1 MIDRPQ
7 ISPHFQVKIISN
19 EGVFFI
25 AERYS
30 HILFGK
36 LYELVTPLIDGN
48 RSTDTIAD
56 MLSGEVAPAEV
67 YEALSEL
74 EKGGFIIES
83 VTSISPGVAAFWSAE
98 DINPHQAVERLSR
111 AVVKVVCLN
120 SLREQDFV
128 SALASF
134 GISCGEDG
142 DYEIV
147 LTDDYLDPRLR
158 AYNTTALAE
167 KKAWMLVKPIGEE
180 LWLGPQFYPG
190 QTACWNCLEQRLRY
204 NRRVEEFVQQQLQ
217 LTTPLVTSRV
227 STTSTQ
233 QVALHLSAIEM
244 ARWIAGSKS
253 LPLAGKIISID
264 TQSWQVRSHTL
275 VKRPQ
280 CLACGTA
287 GARAHLSQHK
297 LKLQSRKKGLA
308 GAGRYRTAT
317 PEETFRKYE
326 HHISPITG
334 IIPSLDFAGSKNA
347 PVFVAG
353 HNVALKFKYLR
364 SLRKNLRNKSAGKGR
379 TSAQAKT
386 SAICEAIERY
396 SGIYQGDEPVIF
408 NSKAELGEQA
418 IHPNDC
424 MLFSAKQYEE
434 RASWNAKPSLLNRV
448 PVPFDDQLKIQWS
461 PVFSLTRE
469 RVRYL
474 PTAYLY
480 FSSPYIAPSSA
491 TDSCVPDSNGNASGN
506 TIEEAI
512 LHGFYELIERDAVA
526 LWWYNRLRKPVIDL
540 SSFNDPYF
548 LRLQEYYKTLNRE
561 LWVLDLTSDINIPA
575 CVAISRRTDQL
586 EEDILLGFG
595 AHHIANVAVERA
607 LTEMNQM
614 VPGSVQGQN
623 TKDLNED
630 CVDETSEWFR
640 TATIEN
646 QPYLKPDTSLQARR
660 MSDFASPSSDDFLT
674 DLLACRK
681 AVEERGMEVL
691 VLDLTRPDIGL
702 SVVKVIV
709 PGLRHFWARYSPG
722 RLYQVPVEMG
732 WLNRPIEEEQLNP
745 IPIFL

>member
-7 ISPHFQVKIISN
+7 INPHFQVKIISN

-30 HILFGK
+30 HILFGRI
-36 LYELVTPLIDGN
+36 YELVTPLIDG
-48 RSTDTIAD
+48 SHSIDTIAD
-56 MLSGEVAPAEV
+56 ILSDEVAPAEV
-67 YEALSEL
+67 YEALSAL
-74 EKGGFIIES
+74 EKRGFITES
-83 VTSISPGVAAFWSAE
+83 VTSIPPGMAAFWSSE
-98 DINPHQAVERLSR
+98 DINPHQAVERLSQ

-120 SLREQDFV
+120 SFRERDFA

-147 LTDDYLDPRLR
+147 FTDDYLDPRLR
-158 AYNTTALAE
+158 TYNAVALAE
-167 KKAWMLVKPIGEE
+167 KKTWMLVKPIGEE
-180 LWLGPQFYPG
+180 LWLGPQFYPE
-190 QTACWNCLEQRLRY
+190 QTACWNCLEHRLRY

-217 LTTPLVTSRV
+217 LSIPLVTSRV

-233 QVALHLSAIEM
+233 QLALHLSAIEM
-244 ARWIAGSKS
+244 ARWIAGSKTLS
-253 LPLAGKIISID
+253 LVGKIISID
-264 TQSWQVRSHTL
+264 IRSLQVRNHTL

-280 CLACGTA
+280 CLACGTV
-287 GARAHLSQHK
+287 GAQAHVSQPM
-297 LKLQSRKKGLA
+297 LRLQSRKKGLA
-308 GAGRYRTAT
+308 GAGRYRTVT

-353 HNVALKFKYLR
+353 HNAALKFKHLR

-379 TSAQAKT
+379 TSVQAKT

-396 SGIYQGDEPVIF
+396 SGIYQGYEPIIY
-408 NSKAELGEQA
+408 NSMAELGEQA
-418 IHPNDC
+418 IHPNEC

-434 RASWNAKPSLLNRV
+434 RASWNAKPSLFNRV
-448 PVPFDDQLKIQWS
+448 PVPFDEQLKIQWS
-461 PVFSLTRE
+461 PVFSLTQE

-480 FSSPYIAPSSA
+480 FSSPYMAPSGA

-526 LWWYNRLRKPVIDL
+526 LWWYNRLRKPIIDL
-540 SSFNDPYF
+540 SSFNDSYF

-561 LWVLDLTSDINIPA
+561 LWVLDLTSDLNIPA

-614 VPGSVQGQN
+614 VLSSIPGQN
-623 TKDLNED
+623 TKDPNED
-630 CVDETSEWFR
+630 CFDETSEWFR
-640 TATIEN
+640 AATIEN
-646 QPYLKPDTSLQARR
+646 QSYLKPDNSLPARRLSDFMSLQ
-660 MSDFASPSSDDFLT
+660 SDDFLT

-681 AVEERGMEVL
+681 AVEDRGMEVL

-709 PGLRHFWARYSPG
+709 PGLRHFWARYAPG

-732 WLNRPIEEEQLNP
+732 WLNRPLEEEQLNP
-745 IPIFL
+745 IPMFL